1 MALQPS
7 LTPYLRTFSLK
18 NTRSFAAAAAAKV
31 KESSFLVHP
40 KEDAK
45 TTTFDNVTVTS
56 VETNKPLSKLAVYF
70 KAGSRFEK
78 DGNFGVVHALRI
90 FSGLGTS
97 GATHFGITRNIEI
110 AGGNLSCSTG
120 REHIAYTLEATR
132 DKIQK
137 CEKYLQDACMN
148 QAFKPWELGD
158 HLPRQKLDRIL
169 RPPEVR
175 VLERLHKAAFR
186 RGLGNSLYT
195 PKYMLGK
202 HDTEMLTQYV
212 NSNFK
217 EASVVAVGLPHE
229 QVLDFARRLGIRS
242 GARSTEASRYH
253 GGAEVRKE
261 AAGDLAYV
269 AVALQGAG
277 VDKPKE
283 MIAGALIQR
292 VLGSGPR
299 TKRGVN
305 SSGKLIAATKA
316 TPLESVATGFST
328 SYSDSGLVGVFLIA
342 HNCCIEQLT
351 KKSVELLRGTY
362 VEADLVR
369 AKSVLK
375 ADIAQ
380 SLESDAVLLDD
391 MGLQSLLNKKF
402 SSLEE
407 VSRMIDSVTVGDL
420 NTVIKNGG
428 KLTMASYGNV
438 HNVPY
443 LDEL

>member
-1 MALQPS
+1 
-7 LTPYLRTFSLK
+7 
-18 NTRSFAAAAAAKV
+18 
-31 KESSFLVHP
+31 
-40 KEDAK
+40 
-45 TTTFDNVTVTS
+45 
-56 VETNKPLSKLAVYF
+56 
-70 KAGSRFEK
+70 
-78 DGNFGVVHALRI
+78 
-90 FSGLGTS
+90 
-97 GATHFGITRNIEI
+97 
-110 AGGNLSCSTG
+110 
-120 REHIAYTLEATR
+120 
-132 DKIQK
+132 
-137 CEKYLQDACMN
+137 
-148 QAFKPWELGD
+148 
-158 HLPRQKLDRIL
+158 
-169 RPPEVR
+169 
-175 VLERLHKAAFR
+175 
-186 RGLGNSLYT
+186 
-195 PKYMLGK
+195 
-202 HDTEMLTQYV
+202 
-212 NSNFK
+212 
-217 EASVVAVGLPHE
+217 VGLPHE

-253 GGAEVRKE
+253 GGGEVRKE